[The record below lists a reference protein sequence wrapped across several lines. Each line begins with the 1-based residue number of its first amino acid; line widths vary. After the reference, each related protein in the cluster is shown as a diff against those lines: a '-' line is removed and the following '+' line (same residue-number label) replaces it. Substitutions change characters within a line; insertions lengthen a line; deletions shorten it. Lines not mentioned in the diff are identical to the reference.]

1 MRRVLTGRKMKLVVA
16 IFCAVALAA
25 GAFVWGMGSSPGS
38 GQIIATVDGTTITR
52 SELQANVDQMK
63 MMYQMQ
69 GQEVT
74 PELENQLRQTVLNEL
89 ISEVLIYHEA
99 EARGV
104 TVPQEDIEEQYE
116 MILAQFDDEEAFEDA
131 LRQADM
137 TRDELREDIARH
149 LTVEMFLESHA
160 EEVLEAEGID
170 VSEEDLRA
178 MYDHLEEQGQADG
191 TFEEMRPALRQS
203 LLQQERQQIVARL
216 SQELREDA
224 NIEIHQ

>member
-1 MRRVLTGRKMKLVVA
+1 LRRVLTGRKMKLVVA

-116 MILAQFDDEEAFEDA
+116 MILAQFDDEEAGPQTTGFVNPVFDVFGGT
-131 LRQADM
+131 R
-137 TRDELREDIARH
+137 RDEDGFGDE
-149 LTVEMFLESHA
+149 TPG
-160 EEVLEAEGID
+160 VLGG
-170 VSEEDLRA
+170 RWW
-178 MYDHLEEQGQADG
+178 
-191 TFEEMRPALRQS
+191 F
-203 LLQQERQQIVARL
+203 
-216 SQELREDA
+216 
-224 NIEIHQ
+224 